1 MRTIKLNI
9 LVLFMV
15 MIAFSFVSCKKDKAE
30 KEKEDASLIALWKVQ
45 LEKSQNYYDGQ
56 LRSEKTTDVTSKQ
69 IYFHFLAIGKLQMVG
84 FDTDIDFNY
93 TYNPSTKEIAL
104 TPNEVFG
111 EKVFMRIK
119 ELTDTKLVL
128 IMEVW
133 ETPDGKSKYINE
145 YTCKEEI
152 DLSK

>member
-1 MRTIKLNI
+1 MRIIKLNTII
-9 LVLFMV
+9 LLML
-15 MIAFSFVSCKKDKAE
+15 MMACSFLSCKKDKE
-30 KEKEDASLIALWKVQ
+30 GKEEASLIALWKVQ
-45 LEKSQNYYDGQ
+45 SEKSQNYYDGQ
-56 LRSEKTTDVTSKQ
+56 LRTEKTTDVSNRQ
-69 IYFHFLAIGKLQMVG
+69 IYFHFLARGTMQMVG
-84 FDTDIDFNY
+84 FDTDVDFNY
-93 TYNPSTKEIAL
+93 TYNSSTKEVAL
-104 TPNEVFG
+104 TPNEIFG